1 MNELIKFDIPA
12 DAAGYAALT
21 PEALDK
27 LELDAFAVIE
37 TLREKGASAFTTTD
51 LDALRVLRDVVTT
64 VRAEREQRD
73 ATATEGAELLDGL
86 EPPAAATEGGA
97 AEAEG
102 TTEGTEATEE
112 AATDDTTTT
121 EQDDEQTEAGD
132 AQAKE
137 KDEALVASG
146 KQGGA
151 RTAPRVGD
159 VAKNAKTPAQVAQEQ
174 LQESFAHLVEGPDAD
189 GKKFESWLDV
199 AKVAERRLASYAGIK
214 HGSGAHTI
222 ATIQREFAK
231 EFVVGDDNADAILD
245 FAANESR
252 LPGGNLVAAAGWC
265 APSQTVYDLIE
276 LESSDG
282 MVDLPEVQVT
292 RGGLRFTPGPDFSSI
307 FAGSGYFHQ
316 TEAQVIAN
324 TTKPCMEIPC
334 PSFQDVRME
343 VDGICI
349 TGSILQRRGYPEL
362 VERFIR
368 GALVAHAHKLN
379 AFVIN
384 QLVAQSTAVDLSPS
398 LDVPLD
404 TGTTGVLA
412 TVEMVVEDIRYRHR
426 MPLNTSVEVKM
437 PHWVL
442 PVMRAD
448 LSRRNGV
455 DMLSVTDAQLTAHFA
470 MRGAR
475 VQFVY
480 DWQDAYNGGGTVGGA
495 TALTKWPREFT
506 FLAYPAG
513 TFVRGSDSL
522 IRLDTIYDS
531 TNLATNRYTAL
542 FSEEGVLVAKRGHDA
557 RAVTVAL
564 EPEGASGAQVAYV
577 AA

>member
-1 MNELIKFDIPA
+1 MEFDFTIPA
-12 DAAGYAALT
+12 DRAAYAALST
-21 PEALDK
+21 AD
-27 LELDAFAVIE
+27 LEELERAAYAAVE
-37 TLREKGASAFTTTD
+37 GLRDKGASAFTVAD
-51 LDALRVLRDVVTT
+51 LEALETLKNVVSSVRDERAQ
-64 VRAEREQRD
+64 RAEAAER
-73 ATATEGAELLDGL
+73 GAALLDEL
-86 EPPAAATEGGA
+86 TPPAP
-97 AEAEG
+97 
-102 TTEGTEATEE
+102 ATEE
-112 AATDDTTTT
+112 EDEQEPAPAPTEETQDDNGPAETTAPPADAPAEQSTT
-121 EQDDEQTEAGD
+121 ET
-132 AQAKE
+132 KE
-137 KDEALVASG
+137 EALVASG
-146 KQGGA
+146 DNTKQGGA
-151 RTAPRVGD
+151 TTAPRVGD
-159 VAKNAKTPAQVAQEQ
+159 VAKNAPAPVPPAEEVAKN
-174 LQESFAHLVEGPDAD
+174 FAHLIEGPDAD
-189 GKKFESWLDV
+189 GKRYESWLDV
-199 AKVAERRLASYAGIK
+199 AKVAERRLSSYAGIN

-222 ATIQREFAK
+222 AVIKREFEKDLVA
-231 EFVVGDDNADAILD
+231 GDGDADAVLD
-245 FAANESR
+245 YAANEKR

-265 APSQTVYDLIE
+265 APSQTVYDLVE
-276 LESSDG
+276 LESRDG

-324 TTKPCMEIPC
+324 TVKPFMEVPC
-334 PSFQDVRME
+334 PAFQDVRME
-343 VDGICI
+343 VDGVAI

-379 AFVIN
+379 AFVIQ
-384 QLVAQSTAVDLSPS
+384 QLVAQSTAVDLAPS

-404 TGTTGVLA
+404 TGTTGVLS
-412 TVEMVVEDIRYRHR
+412 TVEMVIEDIRYRHR
-426 MPLNTSVEVKM
+426 MPLNSTVEVKM

-442 PVMRAD
+442 PVIRAD
-448 LSRRNGV
+448 LSRRSGV
-455 DMLSVTDAQLTAHFA
+455 DMLSTTDAQITAHFS

-480 DWQDAYNGGGTVGGA
+480 DWQDAFSGLATGPGGA
-495 TALTKWPREFT
+495 TALTKFPREFQ

-513 TFVRGSDSL
+513 TFVRGSDTV

-557 RAVTVAL
+557 RVVTVPL
-564 EPEGASGAQVAYV
+564 EPEGASGALVAYV

>member
-1 MNELIKFDIPA
+1 MGSLITFTPPA
-12 DAAGYAALT
+12 DAAGYAALDDT
-21 PEALDK
+21 ALDK
-27 LELDAFAVIE
+27 LETDAFAVIE
-37 TLREKGASAFTTTD
+37 QLRAKGATAFGTSD
-51 LDALRVLRDVVTT
+51 LEDLRALKDVVTS
-64 VRAEREQRD
+64 VRTEREQRAA
-73 ATATEGAELLDGL
+73 ATAEAGELLDGL
-86 EPPAAATEGGA
+86 QPPAAADAPAADAETTDEPPAADSA
-97 AEAEG
+97 AE
-102 TTEGTEATEE
+102 TTGDQAT
-112 AATDDTTTT
+112 DTTTAEVT
-121 EQDDEQTEAGD
+121 APE
-132 AQAKE
+132 KE
-137 KDEALVASG
+137 EVLVASG

-159 VAKNAKTPAQVAQEQ
+159 VASRAPAPAAAARRDAEKAFE
-174 LQESFAHLVEGPDAD
+174 LLLEGPDAD
-189 GKKFESWLDV
+189 RSYTSWLDV
-199 AKVAERRLASYAGIK
+199 AKVAERRLASYAGIRS
-214 HGSGAHTI
+214 GSGSHTI
-222 ATIQREFAK
+222 AAIKREIPRDLL
-231 EFVVGDDNADAILD
+231 VGDSDADGVLNH
-245 FAANESR
+245 AADETR
-252 LPGGNLVAAAGWC
+252 LPGGNLIAAAGWC
-265 APSQTVYDLIE
+265 APSQTFYDLIE

-282 MVDLPEVQVT
+282 MVDVPEVGVS
-292 RGGLRFTPGPDFSSI
+292 RGGMRFTPGPDFSSI
-307 FAGSGYFHQ
+307 FSGAGFFHQ
-316 TEAQVIAN
+316 NEAQVIAN

-343 VDGICI
+343 VEGLCI

-368 GALVAHAHKLN
+368 GSLVAHAHKIN
-379 AFVIN
+379 AWVIA
-384 QLVAQSTAVDLSPS
+384 QMVAQSTSIDVSPS
-398 LDVPLD
+398 VDVPLD
-404 TGTTGVLA
+404 TGTTGLLA

-426 MPLNTSVEVKM
+426 LPLNATVEFKF

-455 DMLSVTDAQLTAHFA
+455 DMLSVTDAQLTAHFS

-480 DWQDAYNGGGTVGGA
+480 DWQDAFTGVSAGPGGA
-495 TALTKWPREFT
+495 TALTKFPREVQ

-513 TFVRGSDSL
+513 TFVRGSDSV

-531 TNLATNRYTAL
+531 TLLSTNRYTAL

-557 RAVTVAL
+557 RLYTAPI

>member
-1 MNELIKFDIPA
+1 MDENLITFTIPA
-12 DAAGYAALT
+12 DRDAYRALAPADLEALEKDAYAAV
-21 PEALDK
+21 EK
-27 LELDAFAVIE
+27 
-37 TLREKGASAFTTTD
+37 LREKGASAFTTTD
-51 LDALRVLRDVVTT
+51 LTALQTLKDVVTT
-64 VRAEREQRD
+64 VRAEREERAAN
-73 ATATEGAELLDGL
+73 ATKGEELLTDLDGL
-86 EPPAAATEGGA
+86 AT
-97 AEAEG
+97 
-102 TTEGTEATEE
+102 TTEEEVEEGAPATGA

-121 EQDDEQTEAGD
+121 DQSRAGEAP
-132 AQAKE
+132 AKE
-137 KDEALVASG
+137 KEEALVASG

-151 RTAPRVGD
+151 KTAPRVGD
-159 VAKNAKTPAQVAQEQ
+159 VAKNAKTPAQVAQEE
-174 LQESFAHLVEGPDAD
+174 LATSFAHLVEGPDAD
-189 GKKFESWLDV
+189 GKRFESWLDV
-199 AKVAERRLASYAGIK
+199 AKVAERRLASYSGIQR
-214 HGSGAHTI
+214 GSGGHTI

-231 EFVVGDDNADAILD
+231 EFVVGDEDADAVLNR
-245 FAANESR
+245 AADETR
-252 LPGGNLVAAAGWC
+252 LPGGSLVAAAGWC
-265 APSQTVYDLIE
+265 APSQTVYDLVE

-282 MVDLPEVQVT
+282 MIDLPEVQVT
-292 RGGLRFTPGPDFSSI
+292 RGGLRFTPGPDFSTI
-307 FAGSGYFHQ
+307 FSSGGYFHQ

-334 PSFQDVRME
+334 PSFTDVRME
-343 VDGICI
+343 VEGLCI

-368 GALVAHAHKLN
+368 GALVAHMHKLN

-384 QLVAQSTAVDLSPS
+384 QLVSLSTVVDLSPG

-404 TGTTGVLA
+404 TGTTGLLA
-412 TVEMVVEDIRYRHR
+412 TVEMAITDIRYKHR
-426 MPLNTSVEVKM
+426 MPLGSTVEVKM
-437 PHWVL
+437 PAWVL
-442 PVMRAD
+442 PVLRAD

-455 DMLSVTDAQLTAHFA
+455 DMLSVTDAQITAHFT

-475 VQFVY
+475 VQYVY

-495 TALTKWPREFT
+495 AALTKWPREVQ

-513 TFVRGSDSL
+513 TFVRGSDSV

-557 RAVTVAL
+557 RVYTAAI
-564 EPEGASGAQVAYV
+564 EPEGATGAQVAFL